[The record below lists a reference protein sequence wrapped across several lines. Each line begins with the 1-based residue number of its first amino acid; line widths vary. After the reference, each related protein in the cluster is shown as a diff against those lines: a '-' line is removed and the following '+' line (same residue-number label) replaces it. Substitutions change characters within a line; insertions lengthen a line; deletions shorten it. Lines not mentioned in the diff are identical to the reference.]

1 MLKNLYHLPPV
12 PIGLEWPVT
21 YPIEIKNLGISKLKY
36 QIDTN
41 TLEELNAKNYD
52 FRVMDI

>member
-1 MLKNLYHLPPV
+1 MPPV